1 MGRKPLPK
9 SEVRRVIS
17 VSLKPATIEALDRMR
32 GDTARSRW
40 VEEMIEHLL
49 PIHQGLKPQGSI
61 YCTNCY
67 VTQSVGVFDS
77 GDEYQCHNSRC
88 SMKETTWFEVKVIE

>member
-17 VSLKPATIEALDRMR
+17 VSLKPATIEAIDHLR
-32 GDTARSRW
+32 GDTTRSRW
-40 VEEMIEHLL
+40 VEEMVGHLEAIGEGFR
-49 PIHQGLKPQGSI
+49 PKVAI

-67 VTQSVGVFDS
+67 KTQPRPDLDA
-77 GDEYQCHNSRC
+77 GDISQCYNRRC
-88 SMKETTWFEVKVIE
+88 SLTQTTFFEAKVIN